1 MSRAGAGRSRRSP
14 HSPADWAAGA
24 LLYLLAGFSV
34 LLLVGPSLVVV
45 AISFTEKLYISFPPE
60 GFTLRWYAAI
70 WENQQLVDSVL
81 VSARVAA
88 SVTVITLVMGTMCAF
103 SLVRGRYPG
112 RTAASAFV
120 LAPQMLPG
128 MVIGIAV
135 LFFGSSFGFY
145 QSSLMLVLALSVF
158 CLPFSVRVIMAR
170 LSGIDPA
177 LEEASSNLGASPPQ
191 TFVRVTL
198 PQIAPA
204 VFAAAAFSF
213 NEAFDTTTVAL
224 FTASPRSRPLSVEL
238 YTLVQFDS
246 SPIVAAISS
255 LEILL
260 ALLAVFAIARSVGL
274 EKIR

>member
-70 WENQQLVDSVL
+70 WENEQLVDSAL
-81 VSARVAA
+81 VSTQVAA
-88 SVTVITLVMGTMCAF
+88 WVTVLTLLMGTMCAF

-145 QSSLMLVLALSVF
+145 QSSLMLVLALAVF

-177 LEEASSNLGASPPQ
+177 LEEASFNLGASRPQ

-204 VFAAAAFSF
+204 VLAAAAFSF
-213 NEAFDTTTVAL
+213 IEAFDNITVAL
-224 FTASPRSRPLSVEL
+224 FTASPRNRPLSVEL

-260 ALLAVFAIARSVGL
+260 ALFAVFAIARSVGL
-274 EKIR
+274 EKIQ